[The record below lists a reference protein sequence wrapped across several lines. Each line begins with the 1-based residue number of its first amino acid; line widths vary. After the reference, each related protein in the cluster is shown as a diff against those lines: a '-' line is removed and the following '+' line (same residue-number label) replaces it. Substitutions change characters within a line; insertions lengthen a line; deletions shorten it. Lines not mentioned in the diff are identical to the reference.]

1 MLTGGALHAGQPRPG
16 EPWSCRPLGPPQE
29 NTVVAPGRKK
39 RLATGAIRLLE
50 PRPVVEIGILQ
61 AEYVAPS
68 VRGQK
73 SAARA
78 ASAAPPAARNR
89 FTCASSGYQR
99 SRDGPAK
106 ARRRNAVL
114 DAGSRHAGLDG
125 VGDDLLSNLGP
136 YPSCRS
142 GAERQTEV
150 ARRATHGDA
159 SRRIASRVQLE
170 GELLVLETMET
181 NGGGEDP

>member
-1 MLTGGALHAGQPRPG
+1 MPPPRTAPGKHRGGPRPQETPRHG
-16 EPWSCRPLGPPQE
+16 GNSPPR
-29 NTVVAPGRKK
+29 ASSRRGDWHPPGRIRRTERSGTKVGG
-39 RLATGAIRLLE
+39 TGSL
-50 PRPVVEIGILQ
+50 G
-61 AEYVAPS
+61 
-68 VRGQK
+68 G
-73 SAARA
+73 
-78 ASAAPPAARNR
+78 
-89 FTCASSGYQR
+89 ASSGYQR